1 MSKRKIEFFVVDI
14 LIAINKVKL
23 YTKDAQNAEEF
34 LHDEKSFDATMREL
48 EIVGEASKHLLHNNI
63 LDKEWQ
69 IVVDFR
75 NIIIHEYFGV
85 DIDEIWE
92 VVTSHLIE
100 FEVEILKV
108 INKVNMGILNQVI
121 SGALI
126 DFKYSKTTTKYL
138 QTLQKELLKSV
149 TRNSQNS
156 TN

>member
-48 EIVGEASKHLLHNNI
+48 EIIGEASKHLLNKNV

-108 INKVNMGILNQVI
+108 INKVDMDILNQVI
-121 SGALI
+121 FAALI

-149 TRNSQNS
+149 TENVTRNG
-156 TN
+156 

>member
-48 EIVGEASKHLLHNNI
+48 EIIGEASKHLLNKNV

-108 INKVNMGILNQVI
+108 INKVDMDILNQVI
-121 SGALI
+121 SAALI

-149 TRNSQNS
+149 TKNS
-156 TN
+156 